1 MLGPYAVTKQEG
13 NNISYYRNQLD
24 TQHTFHSDRVTPF
37 IGSKTVAYDVGLL
50 DKEEYIVEKIISH
63 RGAWNRLKSIELFVR
78 WDGCTAA
85 QDSWEPWSSMRRV
98 KALHD
103 YLKTIG
109 KERYIPAKLNV
120 LETI

>member
-1 MLGPYAVTKQEG
+1 M
-13 NNISYYRNQLD
+13 
-24 TQHTFHSDRVTPF
+24 
-37 IGSKTVAYDVGLL
+37 GLL

-98 KALHD
+98 KAVHE
-103 YLKTIG
+103 YLKTIN
-109 KERYIPAKLNV
+109 KEKYISAQLDVNLP
-120 LETI
+120 